1 MTPQS
6 IAAFI
11 ARHGRTITLK
21 RLAADGELV
30 EFEIDAMAC
39 QLTGQA
45 AVQLVGVLGQDEV
58 AFVVEARS
66 LALAIWPTPPR
77 KGDQIVDRGK
87 TRTLSRNAEARS
99 LGADVA
105 FYVIKA
111 SD

>member
-6 IAAFI
+6 IAAFL
-11 ARHGRTITLK
+11 ARHGRAITLK
-21 RLAADGELV
+21 RLAADGALV
-30 EFEIDAMAC
+30 EFEAEAMAC

-58 AFVVEARS
+58 AFVMEAES
-66 LALAIWPTPPR
+66 LTLALWPAPPR

-87 TRTLSRNAEARS
+87 TRTLSRNAEVRS
-99 LGADVA
+99 LGTDIA